1 MNDEIFNN
9 ENRENELPSSVPEN
23 ESVHDPE
30 NDFSENTDRRAP
42 KEAPSPFSEEEPLS
56 CESADCKQEPETTH
70 ESEAEAEPKFES
82 KPEIP
87 AFEPVPEPEPKQ
99 SHTSSNQGSINM
111 QFKPRRTPTWVIV
124 LICVIGALYLI
135 ISATLI
141 VAFLDFSY
149 FSRSDVPYSHQ
160 ETVEGYDGEYEIQ
173 EHLEIS
179 ESPKS
184 EGAKTTDGALTVKQI
199 SEKIRASVV
208 GVTCQSSANFSSSS
222 VGSGIIMSE
231 DGYIIT
237 NNHVIEGMTTIQ
249 VVLDDGETYDARLIG
264 SDSRSDLAVIKIN
277 ASNLKAAEFGDSD
290 KLEQGDPA
298 IAIGNPAGLQ
308 LQNTVTYGIISA
320 INRDIIVEDRTMT
333 LIQTDASINPG
344 NSGGPLV
351 NEFGQVIGINT
362 VKVGIS
368 YYEGLGFA
376 IPINTAKPIIDE
388 LISRGYVKG
397 RPSIGITGTTLSE
410 RDSVF
415 YGLPA
420 GLIIE
425 YVHPYS
431 DAFKKGIRRGDI
443 ITKMNGTALSSTAE
457 IKQIRDNFTA
467 GDTVTLTI
475 YRNSQEIDIDVILM
489 DEATLSNSTA
499 EAS

>member
-1 MNDEIFNN
+1 MNDELFN
-9 ENRENELPSSVPEN
+9 RQDDENEENKTSVADDNPVTDSESTCASEPPEPEN
-23 ESVHDPE
+23 EKNDSEDTEPTKE
-30 NDFSENTDRRAP
+30 NPDNIFFRQFSP
-42 KEAPSPFSEEEPLS
+42 PPFGEQDYFS
-56 CESADCKQEPETTH
+56 
-70 ESEAEAEPKFES
+70 
-82 KPEIP
+82 
-87 AFEPVPEPEPKQ
+87 Q
-99 SHTSSNQGSINM
+99 SSINM
-111 QFKPRRTPTWVIV
+111 QFKPRKTPTWVIV

-135 ISATLI
+135 ISSTLI
-141 VAFLDFSY
+141 VAFLKFSH
-149 FSRSDVPYSHQ
+149 SDADVNPQNTIENTLDEH
-160 ETVEGYDGEYEIQ
+160 EVED
-173 EHLEIS
+173 HLKVN
-179 ESPKS
+179 ESPRS
-184 EGAKTTDGALTVKQI
+184 EGAKTTDGALTVKQV
-199 SEKIRASVV
+199 SEKVRESVV
-208 GVTCQSSANFSSSS
+208 GVTCQSTANFSSSS

-249 VVLDDGETYDARLIG
+249 VVLDDGKTYDARLVG
-264 SDSRSDLAVIKIN
+264 ADSRSDLAVIKIN
-277 ASNLKAAEFGDSD
+277 ATGLKAAEFGDSD

-388 LISRGYVKG
+388 LISRGYIKG
-397 RPSIGITGTTLSE
+397 RPSIGINGTTLSE
-410 RDSVF
+410 RDSMF

-420 GLIIE
+420 GLLID

-457 IKQIRDNFTA
+457 IKKIRDNFTA

-475 YRNSQEIDIDVILM
+475 YRNSQEVDIDVILM
-489 DEATLSNSTA
+489 DEATLSTSQS